1 MSTRGCLATLQVAYD
16 EAVVELQ
23 SGLDRAEALL
33 SHQRYLVGST
43 LTEAD
48 IRLFVTLIR
57 WDEVYAVY
65 FKTNFARIVD
75 YPNLLNF
82 CRDVYQLPGLVGA
95 VRMDH
100 IRTGYYSSHPAR
112 NTYAPRAANR
122 PVNHTY
128 VRALEIPDVYRI
140 VCTTRAA
147 AATVNN
153 TM

>member
-82 CRDVYQLPGLVGA
+82 CRDVYQLPGLAGA

-100 IRTGYYSSHPAR
+100 IRTGYYSSHPAL
-112 NTYAPRAANR
+112 NTYAIIPRG
-122 PVNHTY
+122 
-128 VRALEIPDVYRI
+128 PDFLAELVKPHDRS
-140 VCTTRAA
+140 RF
-147 AATVNN
+147 
-153 TM
+153 